1 MLSGATPKTG
11 RTKSPRRTISRT
23 SRGVGAIVEGHG
35 QNHRREWTVSSNVLF
50 IFIRTPTARHSADA
64 FVRVRRDARSVHDR
78 DTRHARDDNAE
89 MGLFSNLFG
98 RGSSEQAPGAINLK
112 FTAASLARAAKK
124 CESEEKANKSKVRD
138 DCGDARDARASM
150 TSVVETRTR

>member
-1 MLSGATPKTG
+1 MH
-11 RTKSPRRTISRT
+11 
-23 SRGVGAIVEGHG
+23 V
-35 QNHRREWTVSSNVLF
+35 
-50 IFIRTPTARHSADA
+50 
-64 FVRVRRDARSVHDR
+64 R

-98 RGSSEQAPGAINLK
+98 RGSSDAKLQEQIFNLK
-112 FTAASLARAAKK
+112 FTAKSLARAAKK

-150 TSVVETRTR
+150 TNVVETRTR